1 MQLVKELKNLLKEK
15 HYSIANAAKAM
26 DISSTTLH
34 LWMNDKYKGNTQKVE
49 DSVKHFLEIEKLR
62 EGKVRLGF
70 VNTTIVED
78 VFDIAKTCHVENEI
92 GVCCGDAGIGKT
104 FAVKKYAID
113 NSDVILVEAD
123 LGYTP
128 KVLFSEIHKKLGF
141 DGCGTI
147 HGMFLDIVDRLKAS
161 GRLIIIDEAEHL
173 PYKSLELLRRIYD
186 KAQVGILL
194 VGMPRL
200 IMNLKGEKRQY
211 AQLYSRVG
219 ISTRLNKLTEE
230 DKKAIITSIL
240 PNGKIIYPTLSEYCA
255 GNTRVLTKLLVRT
268 IRIAEINGVEVNE
281 DAVQASISQ
290 IIVWGWYEWEIRY
303 NYDYFFDNS
312 RHFYPRC
319 PNWDSS
325 WQRVRK
331 TGVLW
336 VRNYRLNKFIH

>member
-1 MQLVKELKNLLKEK
+1 MTLVEELKELLKK
-15 HYSIANAAKAM
+15 KKYAVSYAAKA
-26 DISSTTLH
+26 INVSNATLH
-34 LWMNDKYKGNTQKVE
+34 LWMNNNYKGN
-49 DSVKHFLEIEKLR
+49 VKKIDDAVANFIEIEKLR
-62 EGKVRLGF
+62 EGRIRVDFVR
-70 VNTTIVED
+70 TSIVDD

-104 FAVKKYAID
+104 YAVKRYAID
-113 NSDVILVEAD
+113 NTDVILIEAD

-147 HGMFLDIVDRLKAS
+147 HGMFLDIIDKLKSS

-219 ISTRLNKLTEE
+219 IATRLNALGDE
-230 DKKAIITSIL
+230 DKKAIISSIL
-240 PNGKIIYPTLSEYCA
+240 PNYKSVFSTLSDYCA
-255 GNTRVLTKLLVRT
+255 GNTRVLTKLLVRAV
-268 IRIAEINGVEVNE
+268 RIAEINNMDVNE
-281 DAVQASISQ
+281 DVLQASISQ
-290 IIVWGWYEWEIRY
+290 IIM
-303 NYDYFFDNS
+303 
-312 RHFYPRC
+312 
-319 PNWDSS
+319 
-325 WQRVRK
+325 
-331 TGVLW
+331 
-336 VRNYRLNKFIH
+336 

>member
-290 IIVWGWYEWEIRY
+290 IIVWG
-303 NYDYFFDNS
+303 
-312 RHFYPRC
+312 
-319 PNWDSS
+319 
-325 WQRVRK
+325 
-331 TGVLW
+331 
-336 VRNYRLNKFIH
+336 